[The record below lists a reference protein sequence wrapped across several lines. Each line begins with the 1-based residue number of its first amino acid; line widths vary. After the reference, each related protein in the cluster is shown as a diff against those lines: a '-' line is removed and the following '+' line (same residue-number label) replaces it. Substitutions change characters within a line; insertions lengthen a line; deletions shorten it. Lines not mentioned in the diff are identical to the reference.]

1 LIRNSILRY
10 GKPFHYLRQFVKLS
24 LSGIYPLFKVLY
36 KMPKVESVF
45 DTLNALQQNNKYSI
59 VRFGDGEI
67 IYLNDKLN
75 LPFQKYEPRLAETY
89 KTIFKNNHTGLLVG
103 LPIGYHDLTTMSNE
117 GQVFWR
123 SQIVWNYPRFKK
135 YLNLK
140 SVYANASITR
150 LTYGFEKGY
159 TIKGY
164 EQWKNI
170 LKAKK
175 VLIIEGDKTRFGV
188 GNDLLK
194 NIEAIHRILAP
205 KHDAF
210 DKCDEILNY
219 TVSLKSNYDL
229 ILVALGPAAKY
240 LVFELYKK
248 GIPAI
253 DIGNLDIEY
262 EWYLRDASE
271 KRIAIPGKYTSEAK
285 GGRDVGEIPDL
296 IARKKYEDEI
306 IAKFNT

>member
-1 LIRNSILRY
+1 MIRSQLFRY
-10 GKPFHYLRQFVKLS
+10 GKPFHYLRQFIKLF
-24 LSGIYPLFKVLY
+24 LSGIYPILNFFY
-36 KMPKVESVF
+36 KMPNVESVF
-45 DTLNALQQNNKYSI
+45 DTLNALVLNNKYSI

-67 IYLNDKLN
+67 IYLNDKLD
-75 LPFQKYEPRLAETY
+75 LPFQKYDTRLSETY
-89 KTIFKNNHTGLLVG
+89 KSIFKNNHPGLLVG
-103 LPIGYHDLTTMSNE
+103 LPIGYHDLTTLSKE
-117 GQVFWR
+117 GQIFWR
-123 SQIVWNYPRFKK
+123 SQIVWHYPRFKK

-140 SVYANASITR
+140 SVYANSSITR

-164 EQWKNI
+164 ELWKNI

-194 NIEAIHRILAP
+194 NIDRIDRILAP

-219 TVSLKSNYDL
+219 VISLNTNYDL
-229 ILVALGPAAKY
+229 ILIALGPAAKY

-262 EWYLRDASE
+262 EWYLRNAAE

-306 IAKFNT
+306 VAKFNT